1 MHYYSL
7 YNTIILSL
15 IPLDRLVNTTT
26 PLLDKTRQV
35 TVTPLKYNRFKLKAM
50 YYNMSFCSISITVVL
65 KFANILSLQNV
76 YNQFRRA
83 E

>member
-1 MHYYSL
+1 
-7 YNTIILSL
+7 
-15 IPLDRLVNTTT
+15 
-26 PLLDKTRQV
+26 
-35 TVTPLKYNRFKLKAM
+35 M

-65 KFANILSLQNV
+65 KFANILSLQNM